1 MIRLKVIDM
10 TEKRFK
16 HSECEYS
23 DNSMINLRCEL
34 KKNNVNFHSDFCDAE
49 CPIVQYLQILRE

>member
-1 MIRLKVIDM
+1 M

-16 HSECEYS
+16 HSKECEYS
-23 DNSMINLRCEL
+23 DNSMINVRCEL

-49 CPIVQYLQILRE
+49 CPIVQYLQILRGDW